1 MDSKNFTGLED
12 AYKLIY
18 SESKKDESPEKEE
31 EDRKKD
37 DDLFGSPNKN
47 GNGKNGKNGDDDK
60 NGKNGKKK
68 AKRWW
73 DDDGDGKGYEK
84 GEVKEDMNK
93 GYVVTAAD
101 KKANTPAW
109 KGYKAGAKKKDG
121 SPLYRAA
128 DHLNKEHH
136 EKDANGNTIPHT
148 NLQEKQKDTYDQVA
162 AVIDYDRSKKGTDY
176 ATYDSEHGKKKAAKR
191 ERDYA
196 AFEREKMKRDAQ
208 RSGHP
213 WEHAKGSTSEKEGK
227 KSEKTKHVRD
237 PQYNSYEP
245 DGDII
250 REYQLWDE
258 VAEKLTE
265 LHEIGGVQFKVV
277 PLNEKEEKDWIQGA
291 VKRPGAFTK
300 KAKAHDMS
308 VQGFAKYVDD
318 HPDKFD
324 TRTKRQANL
333 AQTFASMKKE
343 GADIQALANFF
354 INEGADDAAVNHVL
368 ANWIVTKEDYWMEF
382 EEGYQRNPEKGE
394 KEDRKYEK
402 VRGERTPMPPRGN
415 KRREEFE
422 RWYAANVR

>member
-101 KKANTPAW
+101 KKGNTPAW
-109 KGYKAGAKKKDG
+109 QGYKAGAKKKDG

-128 DHLNKEHH
+128 DHIKE
-136 EKDANGNTIPHT
+136 EE
-148 NLQEKQKDTYDQVA
+148 LQEKQKDTYDQVA

-213 WEHAKGSTSEKEGK
+213 WKHAKGSTSEKEGK

-277 PLNEKEEKDWIQGA
+277 PINEKEEKDWIQGA

-300 KAKAHDMS
+300 KAKAHDMP
-308 VQGFAKYVDD
+308 VQKFAKYVDD

-343 GADIQALANFF
+343 GADFDALSDFL
-354 INEGADDAAVNHVL
+354 INEGADQQAVNHIL
-368 ANWIVTKEDYWMEF
+368 ANWD
-382 EEGYQRNPEKGE
+382 
-394 KEDRKYEK
+394 
-402 VRGERTPMPPRGN
+402 ERLG
-415 KRREEFE
+415 K
-422 RWYAANVR
+422 

>member
-1 MDSKNFTGLED
+1 MDPKELQELQA
-12 AYKLIY
+12 AYQSMYAEAKA
-18 SESKKDESPEKEE
+18 ESSEKEE

-37 DDLFGSPNKN
+37 DDLAGSPNAK
-47 GNGKNGKNGDDDK
+47 
-60 NGKNGKKK
+60 KKK

-84 GEVKEDMNK
+84 GEVKEDMTK

-101 KKANTPAW
+101 KKGNTPAW
-109 KGYKAGAKKKDG
+109 QGYKAGAKKKDG

-128 DHLNKEHH
+128 DHLKTEGVVKKELSALKKAKNTLSD
-136 EKDANGNTIPHT
+136 KDAAKADDMAGVASRKET
-148 NLQEKQKDTYDQVA
+148 LAEKQKDTYDQVA

-196 AFEREKMKRDAQ
+196 AFERKKMKRDAQ

-237 PQYNSYEP
+237 PQYNSYQP
-245 DGDII
+245 SGDVI
-250 REYQLWDE
+250 REEQLWDE
-258 VAEKLTE
+258 VAERLTE
-265 LHEIGGVQFKVV
+265 LHELGGVQFKVV
-277 PLNEKEEKDWIQGA
+277 PINEKAEKDWIQGA

-308 VQGFAKYVDD
+308 VQGFASYVDKN
-318 HPDKFD
+318 PKKFD

-333 AQTFASMKKE
+333 AQTFAKMRKEGVELDALNSFLMTE
-343 GADIQALANFF
+343 GADEQSAIY
-354 INEGADDAAVNHVL
+354 IL
-368 ANWIVTKEDYWMEF
+368 ANW
-382 EEGYQRNPEKGE
+382 
-394 KEDRKYEK
+394 
-402 VRGERTPMPPRGN
+402 
-415 KRREEFE
+415 
-422 RWYAANVR
+422 